1 MIQNKSKGVLKMKTS
16 TARHSKGLG
25 LVIIFVLTLLM
36 ANLYAADDFPSRP
49 VTITVGYAP
58 GGSASVSANIFTQLV
73 PKYLPN
79 ERGAFIINHKPGAT
93 GMLAAD
99 YIMKQPADG
108 YNMLWGTQDVVARLA
123 LEPNKFKF
131 TLEDFVFVGMFGYSP
146 YALMVNSESTFKTLE
161 ELVEHAKKNPS
172 ALTYGTSGIGNGTH
186 ITGELFQKAADI
198 KLTIVPFAAG
208 TPAVLAMLGGH
219 VTCYL
224 GTPGSLAPH
233 IKAGKARVLIVF
245 DSKRFAG
252 LPDVPCSK
260 EKGYDISG
268 LTHSYQFLALRK
280 GTPRNVVTNVEKVL
294 KQVASESRAKDG
306 LVAMYMEPLYL
317 NSEET
322 KKMLKR
328 DFDSVK
334 AIADQVSAGN

>member
-1 MIQNKSKGVLKMKTS
+1 MKTS

-58 GGSASVSANIFTQLV
+58 GGTASVSANIFTEIVQ
-73 PKYLPN
+73 KYLPKH
-79 ERGAFIINHKPGAT
+79 GTFVINHKPGAS

-99 YIMKQPADG
+99 YTMKQPANG
-108 YNMLWGTQDVVARLA
+108 YNMLWGTQDIAARLA

-146 YALMVNSESTFKTLE
+146 LTLTVNSESPFKTFE
-161 ELVEHAKKNPS
+161 EFVEYAKKNPS
-172 ALTYGTSGIGNGTH
+172 ALTYATTGNGTANH
-186 ITGELFQKAADI
+186 ITGELFQKATGI
-198 KLTIVPFAAG
+198 KLTHVPFPAG
-208 TPAVLAMLGGH
+208 TPATLAMLGGH
-219 VTCYL
+219 V
-224 GTPGSLAPH
+224 GSQIASISQNAPH

-260 EKGYDISG
+260 EKDYDISG
-268 LTHSYQFLALRK
+268 LTHVYNVLVLRK
-280 GTPRNVVTNVEKVL
+280 GTSQNVVAIMEKAMGQAAADPKA
-294 KQVASESRAKDG
+294 KQS
-306 LVAMYMEPLYL
+306 LVGAYMEPLVL
-317 NSEET
+317 NPDET
-322 KKMLKR
+322 KKMLKQ
-328 DFDSVK
+328 DLESVK
-334 AIADQVSAGN
+334 AIADQVSTRNN